1 MPAVMAEK
9 YKALINWRPN
19 LIGQFVMSM
28 LLSLLPL
35 SIVVIVFLNV
45 LNKQLAVT
53 QQIVSN
59 NYQVTKSFNLLKQEL
74 NSLERATRQNWVLK
88 SDSLDKLIVDKW
100 QSSLQNINELKQLS
114 NNQAN
119 THQWQRLTDTLQTAH
134 TQL

>member
-1 MPAVMAEK
+1 MPAIMAEK
-9 YKALINWRPN
+9 YKALVNWRPN
-19 LIGQFVMSM
+19 LIGQFIMSM

-59 NYQVTKSFNLLKQEL
+59 NYQVTKSFNALKQEL

-88 SDSLDKLIVDKW
+88 SDSLDELIVDKW
-100 QSSLQNINELKQLS
+100 Q
-114 NNQAN
+114 
-119 THQWQRLTDTLQTAH
+119 
-134 TQL
+134 

>member
-1 MPAVMAEK
+1 MPAIMAEK
-9 YKALINWRPN
+9 YKALVNWRPN

-59 NYQVTKSFNLLKQEL
+59 NYQVTKSFNALKQ
-74 NSLERATRQNWVLK
+74 
-88 SDSLDKLIVDKW
+88 
-100 QSSLQNINELKQLS
+100 
-114 NNQAN
+114 
-119 THQWQRLTDTLQTAH
+119 
-134 TQL
+134 